1 MGVLFG
7 EIVQV
12 DAGRASVR
20 LAGYESDGVIEA
32 VLLQAGG
39 GSSVKTWTPPQAGDI
54 VAVAYDEE
62 RPEDSIVLG
71 GIYTDAQTPPKTGAE
86 IALQASAI
94 YLGESMSG
102 IQRASRDDHVQAELT
117 AIKAELE
124 QIAVAFGKVQTALA
138 GLGVVIPDPFYTPGY
153 TVGETAA
160 DSVWVK

>member
-12 DAGRASVR
+12 DAGRATVK

-39 GSSVKTWTPPQAGDI
+39 GSSVKTWIPPQAGDV

-62 RPEDSIVLG
+62 RPEDSAVLG
-71 GIYTDAQTPPKTGAE
+71 GVYTDAQTPPKTGAN
-86 IALQASAI
+86 IALQAPSV

-102 IQRASRDDHVQAELT
+102 IQRASRDDHLQDELT
-117 AIKAELE
+117 AIKNELD
-124 QIAVAFGKVQTALA
+124 QIAAAFGKVQTALA
-138 GLGVVIPDPFYTPGY
+138 GLGVVMPDPFYTPGY
-153 TVGETAA
+153 TVGQTAA